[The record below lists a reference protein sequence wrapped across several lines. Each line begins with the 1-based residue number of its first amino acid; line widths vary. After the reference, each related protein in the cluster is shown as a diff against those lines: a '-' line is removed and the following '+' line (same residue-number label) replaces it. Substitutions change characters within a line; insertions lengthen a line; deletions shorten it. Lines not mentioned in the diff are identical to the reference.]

1 MQLRESVREALCP
14 KTIRTAPPSPR
25 SHALQRGNVSAVKSL
40 ERMKDCE
47 REGRTKL
54 SWLRGGGGRGRVH
67 YTMYLAGVIQLP
79 WPDPGA
85 GGRVGGGVWAA
96 IS

>member
-1 MQLRESVREALCP
+1 MQLRERVREALCP
-14 KTIRTAPPSPR
+14 KTIRTAPPPPITRSP
-25 SHALQRGNVSAVKSL
+25 RGNVSAVKSL

-54 SWLRGGGGRGRVH
+54 SWLRGGGGRVH

-85 GGRVGGGVWAA
+85 GGRVGDGVWAA

>member
-1 MQLRESVREALCP
+1 MQLRECVREALCP
-14 KTIRTAPPSPR
+14 KTDRPPPITCSP
-25 SHALQRGNVSAVKSL
+25 RGNVSAVKSL
-40 ERMKDCE
+40 ERMKDCA

-54 SWLRGGGGRGRVH
+54 SWLRGGGGHVH